1 MERGRIWLLGLLVLL
16 LTSSAVR
23 ANTITAFLDNP
34 SDHTGIAG
42 IGTINGWAFATNGAP
57 VTIHLRIDGVTQEDS
72 IIPCCSSR
80 ADVQM
85 AVEGAPL
92 DTSYSGVFN
101 YALLSPG
108 EHTVG
113 VEIRAEGCEP
123 VMLEHTVSVAKL
135 GNVEVVENFSLEEA
149 WTGVD
154 ALSDNMLIINATT
167 GTDMDR
173 SANLRVRYSLAAQNT
188 GIIEAY
194 TEDETTAETL
204 HAVQEILTAHCLPC
218 HSSDDGGPRAGLD
231 LSTSSMPRSTIA
243 VRSHQL
249 ADTFLVNPGRPD
261 ASYLVEKISS
271 DSPSRGERMPQDM
284 PPLSDEEIETIRN
297 WVLGG
302 ALIPADFAGHDEDD
316 DHGSGHDDEADH
328 DDDSGHDDDS
338 DHGHG

>member
-1 MERGRIWLLGLLVLL
+1 MMERGRIWLLALLALL

-23 ANTITAFLDNP
+23 ADTITAFLDNP
-34 SDHTGIAG
+34 PDQTGIAG

-57 VTIHLRIDGVTQEDS
+57 VTVYMRINGTTQEDY
-72 IIPCCSSR
+72 IIPCCGPR

-85 AVEGAPL
+85 AVDGAPL
-92 DTSYSGVFN
+92 ETSYSGVYN

-108 EHTVG
+108 EHTIG

-123 VMLEHTVSVAKL
+123 VMLDHTVSVARL
-135 GNVEVVENFSLEEA
+135 GNVEVVENFDLDGA

-154 ALSDNMLIINATT
+154 ALNNDMLIVNATT

-173 SANLRVRYSLAAQNT
+173 SANLRVRYSLSAQNT

-204 HAVQEILTAHCLPC
+204 HAVQEILNEHCLPC
-218 HSSDDGGPRAGLD
+218 HSSDNEAGRPRAGLD
-231 LSTSSMPRSTIA
+231 LSASNMPGSMIA

-249 ADTFLVNPGRPD
+249 ADTFLINPGHPD
-261 ASYLVEKISS
+261 TSYLVEKIAT
-271 DSPSRGERMPQDM
+271 DSPSRGGRMPQDM
-284 PPLSDEEIETIRN
+284 PPLSAAEIETIRD

-316 DHGSGHDDEADH
+316 GHDHDHEADH
-328 DDDSGHDDDS
+328 DG
-338 DHGHG
+338 

>member
-1 MERGRIWLLGLLVLL
+1 MERGRSWLLALLALL
-16 LTSSAVR
+16 LTASAVR
-23 ANTITAFLDNP
+23 ADTITAFLDNP
-34 SDHTGIAG
+34 PDHTGIAG
-42 IGTINGWAFATNGAP
+42 IGTINGWAFATNAAP
-57 VTIHLRIDGVTQEDS
+57 VTVYLRIDGTTQEDS
-72 IIPCCSSR
+72 IIPCCSPR

-135 GNVEVVENFSLEEA
+135 GNVEVVEEFSLEEA

-154 ALSDNMLIINATT
+154 ALSNDMLIVNATT
-167 GTDMDR
+167 GTEMDR
-173 SANLRVRYSLAAQNT
+173 SANLRVRYSLSAQNT

-194 TEDETTAETL
+194 TEDETTGETL
-204 HAVQEILTAHCLPC
+204 HAVQAIFTARCFPC
-218 HSSDDGGPRAGLD
+218 HASDHDNGNPVAGLD
-231 LSTSSMPRSTIA
+231 LGEGNMPGSTIA
-243 VRSHQL
+243 VRSRQR
-249 ADTFLVNPGRPD
+249 ADTFLINPGYPD

-271 DSPSRGERMPQDM
+271 DSPSRGKRMPQDM
-284 PPLSDEEIETIRN
+284 PPLPAEEIETIRN

-316 DHGSGHDDEADH
+316 DHDHDHDHEADH
-328 DDDSGHDDDS
+328 DDDSGH
-338 DHGHG
+338 GHG

>member
-1 MERGRIWLLGLLVLL
+1 MMERGRIWLLALIALL

-23 ANTITAFLDNP
+23 ADEITAFLDNP
-34 SDHTGIAG
+34 PDQTGIAG

-57 VTIHLRIDGVTQEDS
+57 VTVYMRIDGVTQEDS
-72 IIPCCSSR
+72 IIPCCGPR

-85 AVEGAPL
+85 AVDGAPL
-92 DTSYSGVFN
+92 NTSYSGVFN

-108 EHTVG
+108 EHTIG

-123 VMLEHTVSVAKL
+123 VMLERTVSVAKL
-135 GNVEVVENFSLEEA
+135 GNVEVVEEFSLGEA

-154 ALSDNMLIINATT
+154 ALNNDMLIINATT
-167 GTDMDR
+167 GTEMDR

-204 HAVQEILTAHCLPC
+204 HAVQEILNEHCLPC
-218 HSSDDGGPRAGLD
+218 HSSDNEAGRPRAGLD
-231 LSTSSMPRSTIA
+231 LSASNMPGSMIA

-249 ADTFLVNPGRPD
+249 ADTFLVNPGHPD
-261 ASYLVEKISS
+261 ESYLVEKIVT
-271 DSPSRGERMPQDM
+271 DSPSRGGRMPQDM
-284 PPLSDEEIETIRN
+284 PPLSDAEIETIRD
-297 WVLGG
+297 WILGG

-316 DHGSGHDDEADH
+316 DHDHDHEADH
-328 DDDSGHDDDS
+328 DDDSDH
-338 DHGHG
+338 DHG

>member
-1 MERGRIWLLGLLVLL
+1 MMERGRIWLLALLALL

-23 ANTITAFLDNP
+23 ADEITAFLDNP
-34 SDHTGIAG
+34 PDQTGIAG

-57 VTIHLRIDGVTQEDS
+57 VTVYMRINGTTQEDY
-72 IIPCCSSR
+72 IIPCCSPR

-92 DTSYSGVFN
+92 NTSYSGVYN

-108 EHTVG
+108 EHTIG

-123 VMLEHTVSVAKL
+123 VMLDHTVSVARL
-135 GNVEVVENFSLEEA
+135 GNVEVVEEFSLEEA

-154 ALSDNMLIINATT
+154 ALNNDMLIVNATT

-173 SANLRVRYSLAAQNT
+173 SANLRVRYSLSAQNT

-204 HAVQEILTAHCLPC
+204 HAVQEILNEHCLPC
-218 HSSDDGGPRAGLD
+218 HSSDNEAGRPRAGLD
-231 LSTSSMPRSTIA
+231 LSAGNMPGSMIA

-249 ADTFLVNPGRPD
+249 ADTFLINPGHPD
-261 ASYLVEKISS
+261 TSYLVEKIAT
-271 DSPSRGERMPQDM
+271 DSPSRGGRMPQDM
-284 PPLSDEEIETIRN
+284 PPLSAAEIETIRD

-316 DHGSGHDDEADH
+316 GHDHDHDHDHEADH
-328 DDDSGHDDDS
+328 DG
-338 DHGHG
+338 